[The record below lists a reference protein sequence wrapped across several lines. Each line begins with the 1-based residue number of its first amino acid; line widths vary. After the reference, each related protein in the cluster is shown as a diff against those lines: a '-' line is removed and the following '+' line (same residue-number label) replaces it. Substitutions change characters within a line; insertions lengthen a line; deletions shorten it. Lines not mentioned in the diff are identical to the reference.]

1 MGRRPLRPQVP
12 RPQPADEPAA
22 LTGGAPLALV
32 PEDREWIERVRGGS
46 QPAFES
52 LFRLY
57 VRPLTAFTH
66 RYVQS
71 LSGAQAVVDEVFTR
85 LWRGRHSWAF
95 HGTVRGNLFASAH
108 RAALEAL
115 HRAHHESRWHAG
127 LPPESA
133 AYIPDLG
140 RVNADDGVGADELEA
155 SATVGIARLPGRS
168 RVVAYMRWTDH
179 LTRAEIA
186 TVLGMN
192 VRTVHSQITPSA
204 QAMRRRLGSPYD
216 MINAWSTAPTTR
228 EAVEG
233 SERFTTIDPERIEMY
248 LAGECIPAEQASLE
262 LDVVE
267 AKGEPRALDAMR
279 AAWAAPRL
287 VVERLVNEDEAWRT
301 LARRLEMS
309 YIGIEDDKARGIS
322 LRSLDPRRLF
332 RSPYFPRLP
341 RPSISVP
348 TIRPRQIAAFVALV
362 AVALAAVAGIWTLAT
377 RQVSAG
383 AATPATTSTVP
394 PKGRAI
400 AHPKHRR
407 RGQGTKITP

>member
-1 MGRRPLRPQVP
+1 MGRRPPRARVP
-12 RPQPADEPAA
+12 RPQPAEEPAA
-22 LTGGAPLALV
+22 PSRAAPLVLV
-32 PEDREWIERVRGGS
+32 PEDREWIERVRGGN

-57 VRPLTAFTH
+57 VRPLTAFAH

-71 LSGAQAVVDEVFTR
+71 LGAAQSVVGEVFAR

-108 RAALEAL
+108 RVALEAL
-115 HRAHHESRWHAG
+115 HRTHRESRWHAG
-127 LPPESA
+127 LPPEGPS
-133 AYIPDLG
+133 YIPDLD
-140 RVNADDGVGADELEA
+140 RVNTDDGVAAEELEA
-155 SATVGIARLPGRS
+155 SVTVAIARLPGRS

-216 MINAWSTAPTTR
+216 MINAWSTAPATR
-228 EAVEG
+228 EAIEG
-233 SERFTTIDPERIEMY
+233 SERFTTIDPERIEGY

-267 AKGEPRALDAMR
+267 AKGEPRALEAMR

-287 VVERLVNEDEAWRT
+287 VVERLVNEDDAWRT
-301 LARRLEMS
+301 LARRLEMP
-309 YIGIEDDKARGIS
+309 YAGMEDDKARGITIES
-322 LRSLDPRRLF
+322 FDPRRLL
-332 RSPYFPRLP
+332 RSRYFPRLP
-341 RPSISVP
+341 RPSISIP
-348 TIRPRQIAAFVALV
+348 TIRPRQIAAFIALV
-362 AVALAAVAGIWTLAT
+362 TIALAAVAGVWTLAT

-383 AATPATTSTVP
+383 AATPATTAKVP
-394 PKGRAI
+394 PKGHAI
-400 AHPKHRR
+400 THPKHRR
-407 RGQGTKITP
+407 PTAAKNSQ

>member
-1 MGRRPLRPQVP
+1 MGRPPLRPRVP
-12 RPQPADEPAA
+12 QPQPAEAPAVLSRGAA
-22 LTGGAPLALV
+22 LVLV
-32 PEDREWIERVRGGS
+32 PEDREWIERVRGGN

-57 VRPLTAFTH
+57 VRPLTAFSH

-71 LSGAQAVVDEVFTR
+71 LSGAQSVVDEVFGR

-108 RAALEAL
+108 RVALEAL
-115 HRAHHESRWHAG
+115 SRTHRDSRWHAG
-127 LPPESA
+127 LPPEGP
-133 AYIPDLG
+133 AYIPDLD
-140 RVNADDGVGADELEA
+140 RVNADDGVGAEELEA
-155 SATVGIARLPGRS
+155 SATVAIARLPGRS

-192 VRTVHSQITPSA
+192 VRTVHSQIAPSA

-216 MINAWSTAPTTR
+216 MINAWTTAPTTR

-233 SERFTTIDPERIEMY
+233 SERFTTIDPERIETY

-267 AKGEPRALDAMR
+267 AKGEPRALEAMR
-279 AAWAAPRL
+279 TAWAAPRL

-301 LARRLEMS
+301 LARRLEMA
-309 YIGIEDDKARGIS
+309 YVGVEDDKARGIT
-322 LRSLDPRRLF
+322 LQSLDPRRLF
-332 RSPYFPRLP
+332 RSRYFPRLP
-341 RPSISVP
+341 RPSISIP
-348 TIRPRQIAAFVALV
+348 TIRPRQIAAFLALV
-362 AVALAAVAGIWTLAT
+362 AVALAAVAGVWTLAT

-383 AATPATTSTVP
+383 AATPATTGAVP
-394 PKGRAI
+394 AKGHAI
-400 AHPKHRR
+400 PHPKHRR
-407 RGQGTKITP
+407 RAGTKSSQ

>member
-1 MGRRPLRPQVP
+1 MGRRPLRPRVP
-12 RPQPADEPAA
+12 RPQPAEEPAA
-22 LTGGAPLALV
+22 LSRPAPLVLV
-32 PEDREWIERVRGGS
+32 PEDREWIERVRGGN

-57 VRPLTAFTH
+57 VRPLTAFAH

-71 LSGAQAVVDEVFTR
+71 LSTAQSVVDEVFVR

-108 RAALEAL
+108 RVALEAL
-115 HRAHHESRWHAG
+115 HRTHRESRWHAG
-127 LPPESA
+127 LPPEGP
-133 AYIPDLG
+133 AYIPPPDLG
-140 RVNADDGVGADELEA
+140 RVNTDDGVGADELEA
-155 SATVGIARLPGRS
+155 SATVAIARLPGRS

-192 VRTVHSQITPSA
+192 VRTIHSQITPSA

-216 MINAWSTAPTTR
+216 MINAWSTAPATR
-228 EAVEG
+228 EAIEG
-233 SERFTTIDPERIEMY
+233 SERFTTIDPERIEVY

-267 AKGEPRALDAMR
+267 AKGEPRALEAMR

-287 VVERLVNEDEAWRT
+287 VVEGLVNEDAAWRT
-301 LARRLEMS
+301 LARRLEMP
-309 YIGIEDDKARGIS
+309 YAGMEDDKARGIS
-322 LRSLDPRRLF
+322 IQSFDPRRLL

-341 RPSISVP
+341 RPSISIP
-348 TIRPRQIAAFVALV
+348 TIRPRQAAAFIALV
-362 AVALAAVAGIWTLAT
+362 AVALAAVAGVWTLAT

-383 AATPATTSTVP
+383 AATPATSTVP
-394 PKGRAI
+394 PKGHAI
-400 AHPKHRR
+400 THPKHRR
-407 RGQGTKITP
+407 HTGTKSSQ